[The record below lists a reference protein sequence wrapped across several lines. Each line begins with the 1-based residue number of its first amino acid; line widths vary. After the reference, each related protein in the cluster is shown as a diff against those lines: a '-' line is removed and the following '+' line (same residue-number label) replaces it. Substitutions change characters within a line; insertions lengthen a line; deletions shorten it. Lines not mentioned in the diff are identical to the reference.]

1 MRHCLDWQTDPL
13 LEHPVRVFALLVF
26 AGLLA
31 MVSLTGPAQ
40 AQSLRCDGRL
50 VSVGDRRFDLIAA
63 CGEPDLR
70 VPVRLELLGAVP
82 VLPYEEVWYYNF
94 GPHRLI
100 REVRLRSDRVMAI
113 ESAGYGFTPA
123 APGSCRPE
131 DLRRGM
137 TVFELLARCGEPAD
151 QAQRL
156 RQRGPRTRYPLAT
169 ASVVLEEEWIY
180 DFGPARFYRIVTV
193 VDGRVAD
200 VDTGRRGRNP

>member
-1 MRHCLDWQTDPL
+1 MYRLVLALILLMVLVLGSADPAEAQT
-13 LEHPVRVFALLVF
+13 
-26 AGLLA
+26 
-31 MVSLTGPAQ
+31 
-40 AQSLRCDGRL
+40 LRCDGRL

-82 VLPYEEVWYYNF
+82 VLPYEEIWYYNF

-100 REVRLRSDRVMAI
+100 RQVRLRSDRILAI
-113 ESAGYGFTPA
+113 DSAGYGFAVST
-123 APGSCRPE
+123 PGSCRPE

-137 TVFELLARCGEPAD
+137 TVLELLARCGAPAD
-151 QAQRL
+151 LEQRV
-156 RQRGPRTRYPLAT
+156 RQGGWRPLQPFAT
-169 ASVVLEEEWIY
+169 ASVVLEEQWIY

-200 VDTGRRGRNP
+200 VDTGRRGRGP